1 MLTMLRLLF
10 AIITMVLAVFGLIT
24 KNFDYQAYAFLFLGL
39 MALVMG
45 IQEMQKKKK
54 MMGWFSFIASVFFLY
69 VAIQSFIYL

>member
-1 MLTMLRLLF
+1 
-10 AIITMVLAVFGLIT
+10 MVLAVFGLIT

>member
-10 AIITMVLAVFGLIT
+10 ALITMVLAVFGLIT
-24 KNFDYQAYAFLFLGL
+24 KNFDYQAYAFIFLGL

-54 MMGWFSFIASVFFLY
+54 MMGWFSIIASVFFLY
-69 VAIQSFIYL
+69 VAIQSFIIL